1 MKALTLIV
9 VVGSLIGGL
18 LGLLIATDEAKAETQ
33 VEQELLQLEREWI
46 DAAVRRDTAKVGQI
60 LADEWEMVIAAGEV
74 WTKETYLMLLKTGTL
89 ALESGENTAMNVRV
103 YGDTAV
109 VTGRGIYKGKY
120 KGVDFSSDER
130 WIDVFVKKNG
140 RWQFVASQSTHNAK
154 E

>member
-33 VEQELLQLEREWI
+33 VEQELLQLEREGI

-74 WTKETYLMLLKTGTL
+74 WTKETYLMLLNTGTL
-89 ALESGENTAMNVRV
+89 ALESGENTDMKVP
-103 YGDTAV
+103 D
-109 VTGRGIYKGKY
+109 
-120 KGVDFSSDER
+120 SSD
-130 WIDVFVKKNG
+130 
-140 RWQFVASQSTHNAK
+140 S
-154 E
+154 